1 MNSDHNTTEVH
12 GNAALATTI
21 NNKGCVLLRFD
32 SPATTI
38 DNVACNLIQYIL
50 LSLPCI
56 KLNPL
61 YLSILFF
68 FFFSFLVCLGV
79 PGALSSLSLSASSS
93 TASSSSSSS
102 SSLPVHYHLSMASF
116 LVKGVFVLFFLEGE
130 RLGPGSELLLILHV
144 LP

>member
-32 SPATTI
+32 SSATTI

-68 FFFSFLVCLGV
+68 FFFLSRVFGSSWRVIIIIIISIIIDGV
-79 PGALSSLSLSASSS
+79 
-93 TASSSSSSS
+93 
-102 SSLPVHYHLSMASF
+102 
-116 LVKGVFVLFFLEGE
+116 
-130 RLGPGSELLLILHV
+130 LLLIIFFFSSRTLSFIHG
-144 LP
+144 LLSG

>member
-68 FFFSFLVCLGV
+68 FFFFLSRVFGSSWRVIIIIIISIIIDGV
-79 PGALSSLSLSASSS
+79 
-93 TASSSSSSS
+93 
-102 SSLPVHYHLSMASF
+102 
-116 LVKGVFVLFFLEGE
+116 
-130 RLGPGSELLLILHV
+130 LLIIIFFFSSRTLSFIHG
-144 LP
+144 LLSG